1 MHEASC
7 QTSLAFHH
15 SPTFPDPKHG
25 PTIPCLCHDGPY
37 RPPHPVGLWK
47 GLPKNMNWQA
57 QTWHSTALLCYLSQ
71 RDSTWSTLHS
81 TAYCHCITYTVKKW
95 PFQSDDWTGQN
106 WRPSEPRICW
116 TMFAA
121 ILIGSLP
128 FLWVKITREL
138 VTSWLKL
145 AEICIKTYQVHD

>member
-7 QTSLAFHH
+7 QTSWAFHH

-47 GLPKNMNWQA
+47 GLPKNMHRQA

-81 TAYCHCITYTVKKW
+81 TAYCHFITYTVRVTF
-95 PFQSDDWTGQN
+95 PVRRLD
-106 WRPSEPRICW
+106 RSELKAERTTDVLDHVCCHSP
-116 TMFAA
+116 
-121 ILIGSLP
+121 LV
-128 FLWVKITREL
+128 WVKITREL